1 MTRQVAIGCLLIFI
15 FISRTVSALDLF
27 YTSDLHGALSN
38 LPSSGTAPAGLLHL
52 RSAII
57 KEKQKS
63 NALWLDGGGLMLG
76 SAESRVLR
84 RHNPFVPMLVNLG
97 MDLVVPDAADL
108 FALDKRLPWTSANL
122 YVKNKLRFPPYRIF
136 IRDKKKIAVLGLSD
150 PSSLL
155 GTQVP
160 NDLQITS
167 PGVAAKT
174 WVPQIRKAENPD
186 LLIVVTHIRRYASWD
201 LEATGLE
208 GLAPVLGA
216 QNLAES
222 VPGIGLLL
230 YGRDHKHS
238 SFLGI
243 VPFSGGTVMA
253 HGSSYGR
260 DLLVLGWHA
269 GAWTSRVIEAQS
281 LPAEQ
286 IEQSLGK
293 SYWDAM
299 HTPLGLRLK
308 RTSAHKLGLCLN
320 EVLATAVNSAEVV
333 GSALPIVY
341 LKGRQTGP
349 LTIRNLYQ
357 WFPFEDHLQ
366 KIQVSQRDLALLAH
380 PAVPYG
386 RKKAPYSRK
395 VYIKLNQ
402 RVNLDLESGGTD
414 LSQRKRHF
422 WLYISDY
429 HLQGGGGII
438 PMLFTHI
445 ADQSEGPSLREEVAH
460 FFQQHMTLPPVCSML
475 QYI

>member
-243 VPFSGGTVMA
+243 VRNPTPETPSYPPRQNGGC
-253 HGSSYGR
+253 
-260 DLLVLGWHA
+260 
-269 GAWTSRVIEAQS
+269 E
-281 LPAEQ
+281 
-286 IEQSLGK
+286 
-293 SYWDAM
+293 
-299 HTPLGLRLK
+299 
-308 RTSAHKLGLCLN
+308 CL
-320 EVLATAVNSAEVV
+320 
-333 GSALPIVY
+333 
-341 LKGRQTGP
+341 
-349 LTIRNLYQ
+349 
-357 WFPFEDHLQ
+357 
-366 KIQVSQRDLALLAH
+366 
-380 PAVPYG
+380 
-386 RKKAPYSRK
+386 
-395 VYIKLNQ
+395 
-402 RVNLDLESGGTD
+402 
-414 LSQRKRHF
+414 
-422 WLYISDY
+422 
-429 HLQGGGGII
+429 
-438 PMLFTHI
+438 
-445 ADQSEGPSLREEVAH
+445 
-460 FFQQHMTLPPVCSML
+460 
-475 QYI
+475 